1 VNNRRL
7 PVKFSAETDNKRNYR
22 VGVKY
27 FGATITNLETIRS
40 PEIVP
45 TNFRL
50 TDYLLR

>member
-7 PVKFSAETDNKRNYR
+7 PVKFSTETDHKRNYS

-27 FGATITNLETIRS
+27 FGTTITNLVTIRS
-40 PEIVP
+40 PEIIP
-45 TNFRL
+45 TNLTL